1 MNKGYLIMDLIF
13 RSISRAAGVEIP
25 PDHYLPWET
34 LQHETP
40 KRPGLLRRSG
50 ATAVTIARRT
60 FGRALGAL
68 GNRLIQVGDVLT
80 SF

>member
-40 KRPGLLRRSG
+40 KRPGLLRRSIG
-50 ATAVTIARRT
+50 KAATVSWH
-60 FGRALGAL
+60 ALGKTLEGL
-68 GNRLIQVGDVLT
+68 GNRLSRTGRAITTQ
-80 SF
+80 